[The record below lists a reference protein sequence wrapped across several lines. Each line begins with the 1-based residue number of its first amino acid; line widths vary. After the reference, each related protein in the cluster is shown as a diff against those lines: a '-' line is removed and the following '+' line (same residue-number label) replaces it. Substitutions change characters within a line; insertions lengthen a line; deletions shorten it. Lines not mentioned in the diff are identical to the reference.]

1 MKNLKKIL
9 LTSSILLL
17 HGFVQAAGLLPLS
30 LAVEAASETIQSCEA
45 SGYNVSV
52 AVVDMYGQAIV
63 QLKGDK
69 STPHTKDLAYRK
81 AFTLI
86 TFGPNYKLDSST
98 QVAAW
103 ASKNPTF
110 YQALLTVPNITPL
123 PGAVSIKVKGEM
135 IAAIGVSGAPGGD
148 KDEACATYGINKI
161 IDKLNANKPNK

>member
-1 MKNLKKIL
+1 MKNSVKLL
-9 LTSSILLL
+9 LTSFIILL
-17 HGFVQAAGLLPLS
+17 HNSVQAAGLLPLS
-30 LAVEAASETIQSCEA
+30 LAIEAASETIQSCGT

-69 STPHTKDLAYRK
+69 STPHTQDLAYRK

-86 TFGPNYKLDSST
+86 TFGPNYSLDTST

-103 ASKNPTF
+103 ASKNSSF
-110 YQALLTVPNITPL
+110 YDALLTVPNITPL
-123 PGAVSIKVKGEM
+123 PGAVSVKVNGKM

-148 KDEACATYGINKI
+148 KDEACASYGISKI
-161 IDKLNANKPNK
+161 IDRLNVSKPNK